1 MSYEEIVMEKYMDY
15 CVARTHL
22 VLRVSDHDFRKND
35 RRSKKTGKGMEST
48 GT

>member
-22 VLRVSDHDFRKND
+22 VLRVSDHDFR
-35 RRSKKTGKGMEST
+35 TEEQQILP
-48 GT
+48 